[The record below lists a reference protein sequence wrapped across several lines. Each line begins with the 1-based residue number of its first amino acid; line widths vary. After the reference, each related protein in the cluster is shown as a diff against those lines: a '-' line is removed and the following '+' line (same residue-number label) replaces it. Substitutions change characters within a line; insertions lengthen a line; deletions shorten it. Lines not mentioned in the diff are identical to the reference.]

1 MFEGKI
7 NPGQLQ
13 IIREITT
20 AGADAVAD
28 IDVAV
33 FQGNRSEYAFSATAD
48 GQIVVSHAV
57 EDSLDG
63 TDRLRNIE
71 QVQFLNGG
79 ALNIIV
85 GTPGNDV
92 LNGTAQDDLMLGLEG
107 ADTLN
112 GGAGNDILVGGPNT
126 NTTGSIVDNFDTAN
140 AAWVEALDSGGVTA
154 GQIRIDEG
162 NSNVLRFHGGTP
174 AANFDGAQITRVLN
188 LSTATAATITYEAN
202 PDSVEAGESVTVQ
215 FAADGVNFVTL
226 NTITGDGAN
235 QNYTHALTGPFAATA
250 AIRFVAT
257 AMNATND
264 IVSIN
269 NFAVNFSA
277 IETLNGGLG
286 DDTYS
291 FTVGDGNDVIN
302 EAVNAT
308 SGGAADRI
316 SILAPVTGIDPET
329 DLPIR
334 TITALNASDND
345 GDNNDGDLV
354 INYTLAAGTPQTIT
368 VAGHYDGV
376 VAGTGVERINFNGA
390 TYAGY
395 LLGTDD
401 YLISRLDINR
411 DSGGVNLST
420 STANNFIAGEDG
432 VADLITGGSGND
444 LIFGGTGNNNIV
456 GGLGDDLL
464 VGSTGNDSLDARTNG
479 DDADPEFVG
488 ELGADTMIG
497 GGGNDTYG
505 VDDLLDVVVEAAGG
519 GADTVQTFMAALSIE
534 NMANVENL
542 SYLGLDGD
550 QFVGTGNSGAN
561 SISGGDLADTLSG
574 LAGADALDGGL
585 GADTMRGGAD
595 NDVYVVNEA
604 GDVVDEVAV
613 GSSGVD
619 RVESDI
625 DYTLGVNVENLDLNG
640 AAIVGTGNT
649 LDNVINGND
658 EANQIFGAAGADTLN
673 GNDGNDL
680 LDGGDGNDT
689 VNGGDDNDTVI
700 GGAGNDTI
708 DVGGGLNTII
718 YNAVGFGNDTIL
730 SFDSVGGTAA
740 SQDLINLSSLGVT
753 AANFATRVTIADI
766 EDGATD
772 DTLVTVYDAGGI
784 AVGVVIGTIRL
795 EEVEATVSGTGATA
809 IGVTAADFILAA
821 AAPPAI
827 GTPTAGADII
837 NGNAAANTINGLG
850 GNDTLNGAGGN
861 DVLNGNEGAD
871 TLNGGD
877 GNDTL
882 SGGAGVASGTF
893 ADNFDGAAS
902 YTDNNGTLIFNGG
915 WTEGNGETTSATGGD
930 IQINAA
936 NGSRLHFEE
945 GIDGGEF
952 IERAFN
958 LTGATSASVQFAYV
972 GDSSLTGDENV
983 TVQAW
988 NHSTNSWETLTGG
1001 ALSTA
1006 SGAFN
1011 VALSAA
1017 QIGPLSAIRFTANGN
1032 WDDGD
1037 NFFIDNFVVNASGN
1051 LGVDTVNGDAGDDTI
1066 VWNANPA
1073 APTDGRDLVDGGT
1086 EGTAGDTFVING
1098 NTSAEAYRV
1107 YTRAAALAA
1116 GIGGLDADTEI
1127 VVTRNGTNTA
1137 SVIAEL
1143 DEIEEIRINGVDP
1156 SASGGLAA
1164 GDTFELIG
1172 DFSATSLRPNTIT
1185 IEGSDANDTIDISAL
1200 TSSHRVVFNA
1210 NGGNDTIVGTPR
1222 PQDVIEGNVTVTPGN
1237 GDVSNAING
1246 TSGDDKLDGTREAD
1260 ALNGN
1265 AGNDRLS
1272 GGRGDD
1278 TLNGGSGND
1287 RLSGGRGDDVLVGG
1301 SGNDDMDGD
1310 SGNDTFVFEAGFGAD
1325 RIKSGFDAN
1334 ANGGQDLLDIS
1345 DLGITSAN
1353 FATSVSI
1360 NDLGRHTLVV
1370 IGDNS
1375 ILLEG
1380 VNGSGS
1386 NTITQADFLLG

>member
-1 MFEGKI
+1 ME
-7 NPGQLQ
+7 
-13 IIREITT
+13 
-20 AGADAVAD
+20 
-28 IDVAV
+28 
-33 FQGNRSEYAFSATAD
+33 AF
-48 GQIVVSHAV
+48 
-57 EDSLDG
+57 
-63 TDRLRNIE
+63 
-71 QVQFLNGG
+71 
-79 ALNIIV
+79 
-85 GTPGNDV
+85 
-92 LNGTAQDDLMLGLEG
+92 
-107 ADTLN
+107 
-112 GGAGNDILVGGPNT
+112 
-126 NTTGSIVDNFDTAN
+126 
-140 AAWVEALDSGGVTA
+140 DSGGVTA

-235 QNYTHALTGPFAATA
+235 QNYTHTLTGPFAATA

-302 EAVNAT
+302 EFVAAT
-308 SGGAADRI
+308 SPTAGGTADRI
-316 SILAPVTGIDPET
+316 SILAPSTGIDPET
-329 DLPIR
+329 GLPVL
-334 TITALNASDND
+334 TINALNASDND

-354 INYTLAAGTPQTIT
+354 INYTLPTGTAQTIT
-368 VAGHYDGV
+368 VAGHFDGTN
-376 VAGTGVERINFNGA
+376 AQTGVERINFNNA
-390 TYAGY
+390 VYAGY
-395 LLGTDD
+395 LLGADD

-411 DSGGVNLST
+411 DTGGVNLSA

-432 VADLITGGSGND
+432 VADVITGGSGND

-479 DDADPEFVG
+479 DAADPAFVG

-519 GADTVQTFMAALSIE
+519 GTDTVQTFMAALSIE

-561 SISGGDLADTLSG
+561 IISGGDLADTLSG
-574 LAGADALDGGL
+574 LGGNDTLQGGL
-585 GADTMRGGAD
+585 GADTMTGGDGNDTLQGELGAD
-595 NDVYVVNEA
+595 TMMGGDGNDVYEVDEA
-604 GDVVDEVAV
+604 GDVVTETNADAV
-613 GSSGVD
+613 TGGTD

-625 DYTLGVNVENLDLNG
+625 DFTLGANLENLDLNG
-640 AAIVGTGNT
+640 AAVVGTGNL

-658 EANQIFGAAGADTLN
+658 EANQLFGAAGADTLN

-689 VNGGDDNDTVI
+689 LNGGDDNDTVI
-700 GGAGNDTI
+700 GGAGNDAI

-718 YNAVGFGNDTIL
+718 YNALNFGNDTIL

-740 SQDLINLSSLGVT
+740 TQDLINLSSLGVT

-784 AVGVVIGTIRL
+784 VGGVVIGTIRL

-821 AAPPAI
+821 APPPAI
-827 GTPTAGADII
+827 GTPTAGADTITG
-837 NGNAAANTINGLG
+837 NGAANTINGLG

-882 SGGAGVASGTF
+882 SGGAGIASGTF

-936 NGSRLHFEE
+936 SGSRLHFEE

-1066 VWNANPA
+1066 VWNANAA

-1086 EGTAGDTFVING
+1086 EGTAGDTFVITG
-1098 NTSAEAYRV
+1098 NASAETYRV

-1156 SASGGLAA
+1156 SASGGVAA

-1185 IEGSDANDTIDISAL
+1185 IAGSSADDTIDISAL
-1200 TSSHRVVFNA
+1200 TSNHRVVFNA

-1222 PQDVIEGNVTVTPGN
+1222 PQDVIQGNVTVTPGD
-1237 GDVSNAING
+1237 GDVGNAING
-1246 TSGDDKLDGTREAD
+1246 TSGNDKLDGTREAD
-1260 ALNGN
+1260 ALNGK
-1265 AGNDRLS
+1265 AGNDRLY
-1272 GGRGDD
+1272 GGRGND

-1287 RLSGGRGDDVLVGG
+1287 V
-1301 SGNDDMDGD
+1301 MDGG
-1310 SGNDTFVFEAGFGAD
+1310 SGNDTFVFQAGFGDD

-1345 DLGITSAN
+1345 DLGITEAN
-1353 FATSVSI
+1353 FATSVAI
-1360 NDLGRHTLVV
+1360 FDVGRDTLVV

-1375 ILLEG
+1375 ILLQG
-1380 VNGSGS
+1380 VSGSGS
-1386 NTITQADFLLG
+1386 NAITQSDFLLG